1 MASQEKSAGDTAA
14 KIVRPA
20 ILVHSGP
27 EGAEIS
33 FQSSDG
39 EIKFDAARIKAIV
52 EAQNARMDRIAEGYG
67 GIDKQPM
74 GAFDPILDQHSSDS
88 NDRIRGR
95 LNNKLWFEVRDV
107 PKVGK
112 NVACAMTNITFLG
125 EETVARVHDGRIY
138 HLSVGIGDNPEEPD
152 SYNTLSETSTV
163 ITPAAPGAMLLKK
176 GEKKM
181 SKLQKLHAEA
191 HTKRLAKLEEIK
203 ALVAGSTTKLVATSE
218 GVKLAKRQSD
228 VTKRLGALIAGKKL
242 TPAEFK
248 KMDVKKLAKLDD
260 ESLETVMSTYE
271 AREDV
276 ILVGQRG
283 TTDAIAASDVAKNLE
298 KSQFKKLKSE
308 AFKDFKK
315 MSGGKVKLKAG
326 FEEEEEVEEKKEK
339 LSAVEE
345 HKDTHELGADKQE
358 PVEMKAHMAKMA
370 KCLEGGNIEEI
381 KECYAEMAKHMEAGE
396 AKHLAV
402 PTVGEDGQQ
411 AMAGIQQQIDEL
423 NTQLGRI
430 GGMVEELM
438 SAEKAEGEAFGKI
451 GEEHQELSPEQQ
463 AEAAEKAK
471 VEQELKDKV

>member
-1 MASQEKSAGDTAA
+1 MASQEKHEGDTAA

-27 EGAEIS
+27 EGSEIS

-39 EIKFDAARIKAIV
+39 EIKFDEARIKAIV
-52 EAQNARMDRIAEGYG
+52 DAQNARMDKIAEGYG

-138 HLSVGIGDNPEEPD
+138 HLSVGIGDDPENPD

-191 HTKRLAKLEEIK
+191 ATKRLAKLEEIK
-203 ALVAGSTTKLVATSE
+203 ALVAGSSTKLVATTE

-228 VTKRLGALIAGKKL
+228 VTKRLSALIAGKKL

-276 ILVGQRG
+276 IMVGQRG
-283 TTDAIAASDVAKNLE
+283 STDAIAASDVAKNLE

-308 AFKDFKK
+308 AVKDFKK
-315 MSGGKVKLKAG
+315 LSGGKVKLKG
-326 FEEEEEVEEKKEK
+326 EEEEVDEKKEK

-345 HKDTHELGADKQE
+345 HKDTHELGADKE
-358 PVEMKAHMAKMA
+358 EKPVQMKAHMAKMA

-381 KECYAEMAKHMEAGE
+381 KECYAEMAKHMEAGGE
-396 AKHLAV
+396 KHLEV
-402 PTVGEDGQQ
+402 PTVEGAEEGAKAMDSVQ
-411 AMAGIQQQIDEL
+411 AQIDEL
-423 NTQLGRI
+423 TTQLGRI

-438 SAEKAEGEAFGKI
+438 KAEKEEGEAFGKI
-451 GEEHQELSPEQQ
+451 GEEHQELSPEQ
-463 AEAAEKAK
+463 EAAEKAK
-471 VEQELKDKV
+471 VAQELKDKV